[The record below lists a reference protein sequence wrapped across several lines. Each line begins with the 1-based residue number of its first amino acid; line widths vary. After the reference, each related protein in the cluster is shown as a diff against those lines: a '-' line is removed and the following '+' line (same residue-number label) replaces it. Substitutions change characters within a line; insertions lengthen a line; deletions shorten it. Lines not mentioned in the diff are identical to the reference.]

1 MSAAVLSVVLS
12 AVTVSREATS
22 TPLILESLVEIS
34 SAMPSLK
41 YALSGSVLRFFKAS
55 TAMEGRAAD
64 TVLLVAEIFRY
75 HSRPAITSSNARTI
89 PAYAKRR
96 EDAGA
101 AGVVTGSEEV
111 ASFCRPLEIL
121 GDAACSSGWSAEDC
135 TAERPEDSRRRRLR
149 SARSSAADWQRRSRS
164 FSSPLLMMRSSSA
177 GAAGLRRAVAGGVRG
192 RMQSKIAAEVSP

>member
-1 MSAAVLSVVLS
+1 MSAAVLSAVLS

-75 HSRPAITSSNARTI
+75 QSRPAITSSKARVMPT
-89 PAYAKRR
+89 YSKRR

-101 AGVVTGSEEV
+101 AGCVTGW
-111 ASFCRPLEIL
+111 
-121 GDAACSSGWSAEDC
+121 G
-135 TAERPEDSRRRRLR
+135 
-149 SARSSAADWQRRSRS
+149 
-164 FSSPLLMMRSSSA
+164 
-177 GAAGLRRAVAGGVRG
+177 
-192 RMQSKIAAEVSP
+192 EVSRFWRP